1 MSQTG
6 KERRTK
12 KRVSVKQCNVVFHRR
27 KNWFFFEKGRFK
39 SEILDISDGG
49 ISMNTA
55 EYLPIGTSL
64 SMHFQS
70 DSDKLDVPQDFTID
84 AVVVYSTP
92 IEEEGGGYRTGL
104 RFTDTSEDTSEI
116 VHDLIRQALEA
127 GFSDD
132 END

>member
-55 EYLPIGTSL
+55 
-64 SMHFQS
+64 